1 MLSRVDLMGM
11 CGLREEEVQAI
22 AEHEHL
28 TEPAAAALGCYLL
41 NTDGGPAAIREIIE
55 DDLRHALKGGS
66 FAHAQE
72 LQQTLQKFL
81 EEHPEASAR

>member
-1 MLSRVDLMGM
+1 MLSRVDLIGM

-41 NTDGGPAAIREIIE
+41 NTEGGPATIREFIE
-55 DDLRHALKGGS
+55 DDVRHALEGGS
-66 FAHAQE
+66 FARAQE
-72 LQQTLQKFL
+72 LQETLQTFL
-81 EEHPEASAR
+81 REHPEARAR